1 MARKSRSKINTL
13 VEDPATDVPGPSP
26 DPATNLIM
34 ADILIRAG
42 SYIVRSA
49 VEKNLLKGRYGKET
63 AKDILNNR
71 SAKQNLATFAAAK
84 MATKSVPGAAVVG
97 TGIALKALFDLSQK
111 RRARL
116 RGERKLAK
124 QAQDEN

>member
-124 QAQDEN
+124 QARGES

>member
-1 MARKSRSKINTL
+1 MARKPRSKSKTV

-49 VEKNLLKGRYGKET
+49 VEKNLLKGRYGKDT
-63 AKDILNNR
+63 ARQILNNR
-71 SAKQNLATFAAAK
+71 TAKQTFASFAAAK
-84 MATKSVPGAAVVG
+84 LATRSVPGAAVVG

-124 QAQDEN
+124 QARGEN